1 MTAGFREAFSAL
13 WPRGLT
19 ARRTLPLAGMV
30 AAFIFASGCASADP
44 PKTEAFNQA
53 QTQRVITDGY
63 RYVSSRYIEDVP
75 LRKVALDGIKGV
87 AKIEPA
93 LEIKDSGGVIELAL
107 KGQAVG
113 RFANPEQD
121 SPQAWA
127 ELVTHA
133 IEAMRAKSEPL
144 AARSTEDVLQAVF
157 DSMLSSLDPFSRYA
171 GAREAEDN
179 RASRDGFGGIG
190 VTLRMETEDAIVQ
203 SVVAGGPAARA
214 GVLAEDRVT
223 HIDSKPISGWAQLDV
238 IHAIRGQVGDVVELK
253 IARPGATAPI
263 AAKIQ
268 RERIVLPTVVAERR
282 NDALI
287 LHVSSFNQDT
297 SQALAREIT
306 AARSDTALHAL
317 KGVVLDL
324 RNNPGGL
331 LDQAVQAAD
340 LFLEKGEIVATR
352 GRHPSSSQHFTAGAQ
367 DLTDGL
373 PLVVLVNGGSASA
386 SEVLAAA
393 LQDQG
398 RAVLVGTNSYG
409 KGTVQ
414 TVLRLPNNGEMTL
427 TWSRLLAPSGYI
439 LHGLGVMPSV
449 CTHGSG
455 QVADAAAVIAEL
467 KSGHAGAAASLP
479 AWRMNTVPNG
489 TQVAELRQRC
499 KSDNRSPEIDL
510 AIADAMFADAPL
522 YTSALAQSA
531 PSIAAGR

>member
-1 MTAGFREAFSAL
+1 MAAGMDGLFAAGRL
-13 WPRGLT
+13 PRL
-19 ARRTLPLAGMV
+19 APRRALPLLGMV
-30 AAFIFASGCASADP
+30 SAFIFAAGCASADP

-53 QTQRVITDGY
+53 QAQRVLSEGY
-63 RYVSSRYIEDVP
+63 RYVSSRYIDDVP
-75 LRKVALDGIKGV
+75 LRKVALESLRGV
-87 AKIEPA
+87 AKMEPA
-93 LEIKDSGGVIELAL
+93 LELKDSGGVIELLL
-107 KGQAVG
+107 KGQPVG

-133 IEAMRAKSEPL
+133 IEATRAKSEPF

-157 DSMLSSLDPFSRYA
+157 DSTLSSLDPFSRYT

-190 VTLRMETEDAIVQ
+190 VTLRMETEDAVVQ

-214 GVLAEDRVT
+214 GVLADDRVT
-223 HIDSKPISGWAQLDV
+223 HVDGKPITGWAQIDV
-238 IHAIRGQVGDVVELK
+238 IRAIRGQVGDAVELK
-253 IARPGATAPI
+253 IARAGSLAPVTA
-263 AAKIQ
+263 KLQ

-287 LHVSSFNQDT
+287 LHVSSFNQET
-297 SQALAREIT
+297 SQALAREIN
-306 AARSDTALHAL
+306 AARADTASRPF

-331 LDQAVQAAD
+331 LDQAIQAAD
-340 LFLEKGEIVATR
+340 IFLEKGEIVATR
-352 GRHPSSSQHFTAGAQ
+352 GRHPSSSQHFAAGAQ
-367 DLTDGL
+367 DLTNGL

-393 LQDQG
+393 LQDLG
-398 RAVLVGTNSYG
+398 RAVVVGTNSYG

-455 QVADAAAVIAEL
+455 QVADTAAVIAEL
-467 KSGHAGAAASLP
+467 KSGNAGAAAILP
-479 AWRMNTVPNG
+479 AWRMNTAPNG
-489 TQVAELRQRC
+489 AQVAELRQRC
-499 KSDNRSPEIDL
+499 KSDNRSPEVDL
-510 AIADAMFADAPL
+510 AIADALFADAPL

-531 PSIAAGR
+531 PSLAGR